1 MVKRGPYGK
10 KRFFSRM
17 RREPVEEKLQFRG
30 KREREIIERQN
41 PRSGLRVWN
50 LEHGSGKE
58 LWTRRN
64 PTSSETEG
72 KDAYMRGG
80 EGGSARK

>member
-1 MVKRGPYGK
+1 M
-10 KRFFSRM
+10 
-17 RREPVEEKLQFRG
+17 EEKLQFRG
-30 KREREIIERQN
+30 KRERERSLKEQN

-64 PTSSETEG
+64 PASSETEG

-80 EGGSARK
+80 EGGSARKGR

>member
-1 MVKRGPYGK
+1 M
-10 KRFFSRM
+10 
-17 RREPVEEKLQFRG
+17 EEKLQFRG
-30 KREREIIERQN
+30 KRERERSLKDQN
-41 PRSGLRVWN
+41 SRSGLRVWN

-64 PTSSETEG
+64 PTSSEIEG

-80 EGGSARK
+80 EGGSARKGR